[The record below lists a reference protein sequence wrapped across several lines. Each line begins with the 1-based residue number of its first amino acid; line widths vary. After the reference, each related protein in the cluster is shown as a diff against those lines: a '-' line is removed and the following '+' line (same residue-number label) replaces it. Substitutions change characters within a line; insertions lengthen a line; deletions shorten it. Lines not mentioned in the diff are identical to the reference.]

1 MVVTCAQ
8 EVRILK
14 VEQIMTKD
22 ELVTIDKDQPVSTAL
37 ELMERGRISALP
49 VTDEDQLV
57 GLCCMIDLVD
67 RLGSIKAGKL
77 TPASIH
83 VSAVMEWKPKTVIP
97 STDVVD
103 AAKLLVERRE
113 RAIVVVE
120 DEKIVG
126 ILTNSHFVKRCL
138 KIENLL
144 VRDLALEEAQSVH
157 PQDRV
162 IHARQLLLTT
172 GLPGLPVID
181 KREVIGLVTKKRLA
195 LGFAAFRREVP
206 AKHQNKRLREFL
218 VANILTRTNLTTYL
232 EMTVGQAAEL
242 LLQDH
247 QHLLPVTREGYLEA
261 LLIRRNLVAL
271 VGNKFQSL
279 IQKEE

>member
-1 MVVTCAQ
+1 M
-8 EVRILK
+8 K

-22 ELVTIDKDQPVSTAL
+22 RIITIDKDQPVSTCL
-37 ELMERGRISALP
+37 ELMEQGKISALP
-49 VTDEDQLV
+49 VTEEDRLV

-67 RLGSIKAGKL
+67 RLGSLKAGKL

-83 VSAVMEWKPKTVIP
+83 ISAVMEWKPKTITSSMDIVE
-97 STDVVD
+97 
-103 AAKLLVERRE
+103 AARLLVERRE
-113 RAIVVVE
+113 RALVVVD
-120 DEKIVG
+120 DEEIVG
-126 ILTNSHFVKRCL
+126 IVTNTHFIKRCL
-138 KIENLL
+138 KIDNLL

-162 IHARQLLLTT
+162 IHARQLLLTS

-206 AKHQNKRLREFL
+206 AKHQSKRLREFL

-232 EMTVGQAAEL
+232 EMTVGEAAEL

-247 QHLLPVTREGYLEA
+247 QHLLPVTKESYLEA

-271 VGNKFQSL
+271 VGNKFQPL
-279 IQKEE
+279 IEKEG

>member
-1 MVVTCAQ
+1 M
-8 EVRILK
+8 K
-14 VEQIMTKD
+14 VNQIMTKE
-22 ELVTIDKDQPVSTAL
+22 ELITIDKDQPVSTAL

-77 TPASIH
+77 TPANIH
-83 VSAVMEWKPKTVIP
+83 VSAVMEWKPKTVTP
-97 STDVVD
+97 SMDAVD

-120 DEKIVG
+120 AEKIVG
-126 ILTNSHFVKRCL
+126 ILTNTHFVKRCL
-138 KIENLL
+138 KIDNLL
-144 VRDLALEEAQSVH
+144 VRDLTLEEAQGVH

-162 IHARQLLLTT
+162 VHARRLILTT

-181 KREVIGLVTKKRLA
+181 KREVIGLVTKRRLA

-218 VANILTRTNLTTYL
+218 VANILTRTDLTTYFD
-232 EMTVGQAAEL
+232 MTVGEAAEL
-242 LLQDH
+242 LLKDQ
-247 QHLLPVTREGYLEA
+247 QHLLPVMKEGYLEA

-279 IQKEE
+279 IEKEEEV